1 MCKECHLDGYRGA
14 STVPRLAG
22 QGPTYLE
29 GTLLA
34 FKTRARANN
43 PDKSTLLASFSDEEL
58 KTMARYLG
66 GIHDQ

>member
-1 MCKECHLDGYRGA
+1 MAWPSSEAWVETQLG
-14 STVPRLAG
+14 LAG

-58 KTMARYLG
+58 KTIARYLG